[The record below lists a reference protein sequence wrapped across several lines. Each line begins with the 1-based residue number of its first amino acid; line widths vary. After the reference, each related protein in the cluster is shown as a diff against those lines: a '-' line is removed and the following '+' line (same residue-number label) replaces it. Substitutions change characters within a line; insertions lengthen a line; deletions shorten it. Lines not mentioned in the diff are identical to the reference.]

1 MLSNMMKNNSHRVD
15 YLNFK
20 AVGMNG
26 SFGIYV
32 RGCLQNDQP
41 YSLETKRR
49 LFICLDY
56 VRRYLEEKKLVAVY
70 MDIYDF
76 EKAKN
81 LAFQELEADLKKGL
95 FEKVL
100 FADLEE
106 LFTDSELNEK
116 IISLS
121 ESVDGIEFFDVE
133 GNVFEAKRIS
143 LNQIIGV

>member
-32 RGCLQNDQP
+32 RGCLHNDQP
-41 YSLETKRR
+41 YSMEAKRR

-56 VRRYLEEKKLVAVY
+56 VRRYLEEEKLVAVY

-76 EKAKN
+76 EKSKN

-106 LFTDSELNEK
+106 LFSDSELNEK

-121 ESVDGIEFFDVE
+121 ESMDGIEFFDVE

>member
-41 YSLETKRR
+41 YSMEAKRR

-56 VRRYLEEKKLVAVY
+56 VRRHLEEEKLVAVY
-70 MDIYDF
+70 MDIYNF

-81 LAFQELEADLKKGL
+81 LAFLELEADLKKGL

-100 FADLEE
+100 FADLED
-106 LFTDSELNEK
+106 LFTDSVLNEK

-121 ESVDGIEFFDVE
+121 ESMEGIEIFDVE
-133 GNVFEAKRIS
+133 GNLFEAKRIS

>member
-41 YSLETKRR
+41 YSMEAKRR

-56 VRRYLEEKKLVAVY
+56 VRRYLEEEKLVAVY

-76 EKAKN
+76 EKSKN

-106 LFTDSELNEK
+106 LFSDSELNEK

-121 ESVDGIEFFDVE
+121 ESMDGIEFFDVE

>member
-32 RGCLQNDQP
+32 RGCLQGDQP
-41 YSLETKRR
+41 YCLEAKRR
-49 LFICLDY
+49 LFLCLDF
-56 VRRYLEEKKLVAVY
+56 VRRSMEEEKLVAVY
-70 MDIYDF
+70 MDIFDL
-76 EKAKN
+76 ESAKN
-81 LAFQELEADLKKGL
+81 LAFQEMEADLRKGM

-106 LFTDSELNEK
+106 IFKDSVLNDKLFDLAED
-116 IISLS
+116 
-121 ESVDGIEFFDVE
+121 VDGIEFFDVD
-133 GNVFEAKRIS
+133 GNIFEAKKIP
-143 LNQIIGV
+143 LNQILGV

>member
-56 VRRYLEEKKLVAVY
+56 VRRYLEEEKLVAVY

>member
-1 MLSNMMKNNSHRVD
+1 MFSNMMKNNSHRVD

-20 AVGMNG
+20 AIGMDD

-32 RGCLQNDQP
+32 RGCLKEDQP
-41 YSLETKRR
+41 YSIEAKRR
-49 LFICLDY
+49 LFTCLDY
-56 VRRYLEEKKLVAVY
+56 ARQQLDEEKLVAVY
-70 MDIYDF
+70 MDIIDL
-76 EKAKN
+76 KKSKN
-81 LAFQELEADLKKGL
+81 LAFQEMDADLKKGL

-106 LFTDSELNEK
+106 IFADSELNEK

-121 ESVDGIEFFDVE
+121 ESVEGIEFLDVQ
-133 GNVFEAKRIS
+133 GNVFEAKKIS

>member
-1 MLSNMMKNNSHRVD
+1 MLSSMMKNNSHRVD

-32 RGCLQNDQP
+32 RGCLEEDQP
-41 YSLETKRR
+41 YSMEAKRR

-56 VRRYLEEKKLVAVY
+56 VRRSMEEEKLVAVY
-70 MDIYDF
+70 MDIFDLQN
-76 EKAKN
+76 ANN
-81 LAFQELEADLKKGL
+81 LAFQEMETDLRKGK

-106 LFTDSELNEK
+106 IFKDSVLNEK
-116 IISLS
+116 LFDLA
-121 ESVDGIEFFDVE
+121 ECVDGIQFIDVG
-133 GNVFEAKRIS
+133 GNVFEAKKIP
-143 LNQIIGV
+143 LNQILGV

>member
-32 RGCLQNDQP
+32 RGCLQEEQP
-41 YSLETKRR
+41 YCLEAKRR

-56 VRRYLEEKKLVAVY
+56 VRRSMEEEKLVAVY
-70 MDIYDF
+70 MDIFDLHN
-76 EKAKN
+76 ANN
-81 LAFQELEADLKKGL
+81 LAFQEMETDLRKGM

-106 LFTDSELNEK
+106 IFKDSILNEK
-116 IISLS
+116 LFDLAD
-121 ESVDGIEFFDVE
+121 SVDDIEFIDVE
-133 GNVFEAKRIS
+133 GNVFEAKKIPVS
-143 LNQIIGV
+143 QLLGV

>member
-32 RGCLQNDQP
+32 RGCLLENQP
-41 YSLETKRR
+41 YCMEAKRR
-49 LFICLDY
+49 LFICLDF
-56 VRRYLEEKKLVAVY
+56 VRRYLEEEKLVAVY
-70 MDIYDF
+70 MDIFDL
-76 EKAKN
+76 ESANN
-81 LAFQELEADLKKGL
+81 LAFQEMETDLRKGM

-106 LFTDSELNEK
+106 IFKDSVLNDKLFDLAEGVE
-116 IISLS
+116 
-121 ESVDGIEFFDVE
+121 GIEFFDVD
-133 GNVFEAKRIS
+133 GNVFEAKKIPVS
-143 LNQIIGV
+143 QLLGV

>member
-1 MLSNMMKNNSHRVD
+1 MLQSMMKNNSHRVD

-32 RGCLQNDQP
+32 RGCLKDEQP
-41 YSLETKRR
+41 YCMEAKRR

-56 VRRYLEEKKLVAVY
+56 VRRSMEEEKLVAVY
-70 MDIYDF
+70 MDIYDL
-76 EKAKN
+76 ESANN
-81 LAFQELEADLKKGL
+81 LAFQEMETDLRKGM

-106 LFTDSELNEK
+106 IFKDSVLNEK
-116 IISLS
+116 MFDLAD
-121 ESVDGIEFFDVE
+121 SVDDIEFIDVE
-133 GNVFEAKRIS
+133 GNVFEAKKIPVS
-143 LNQIIGV
+143 QLLGV

>member
-41 YSLETKRR
+41 YSMEAKRR

-56 VRRYLEEKKLVAVY
+56 VRRYLEEEKLVAVY

-76 EKAKN
+76 EKSKN

-106 LFTDSELNEK
+106 LFSDSELNEK

-121 ESVDGIEFFDVE
+121 ESIDGIEFFDVE

>member
-1 MLSNMMKNNSHRVD
+1 MLQSMMKNNSHRVD

-41 YSLETKRR
+41 YSLEAKRR

-56 VRRYLEEKKLVAVY
+56 VRRCMEEEKLVAVY
-70 MDIYDF
+70 MDIFDLHN
-76 EKAKN
+76 ANN
-81 LAFQELEADLKKGL
+81 LAFQEMETDLRKGM

-106 LFTDSELNEK
+106 IFKDSVLNDKLFDLAECVE
-116 IISLS
+116 
-121 ESVDGIEFFDVE
+121 GIEFIDLD
-133 GNVFEAKRIS
+133 GNVFEAKKIPVS
-143 LNQIIGV
+143 QLLGV

>member
-1 MLSNMMKNNSHRVD
+1 MFSNMMKNNSHRVD

-20 AVGMNG
+20 AIGMDD

-32 RGCLQNDQP
+32 RGCLKEDQP
-41 YSLETKRR
+41 YSIEAKRR
-49 LFICLDY
+49 LFTCLDFA
-56 VRRYLEEKKLVAVY
+56 RQQLDEEKLVAVY
-70 MDIYDF
+70 MDILDL
-76 EKAKN
+76 KKSKN
-81 LAFQELEADLKKGL
+81 LAFQEMDADLKKGL

-106 LFTDSELNEK
+106 IFADSELNEK

-121 ESVDGIEFFDVE
+121 ESVEGIEFLDVQ
-133 GNVFEAKRIS
+133 GNVFEAKKIS

>member
-1 MLSNMMKNNSHRVD
+1 
-15 YLNFK
+15 
-20 AVGMNG
+20 MNG

-41 YSLETKRR
+41 YSMEAKRR

-56 VRRYLEEKKLVAVY
+56 VRRYLEEEKLVAVY

-76 EKAKN
+76 EKSKN

-106 LFTDSELNEK
+106 LFSDSELNEK

-121 ESVDGIEFFDVE
+121 ESIDGIEFFDVE